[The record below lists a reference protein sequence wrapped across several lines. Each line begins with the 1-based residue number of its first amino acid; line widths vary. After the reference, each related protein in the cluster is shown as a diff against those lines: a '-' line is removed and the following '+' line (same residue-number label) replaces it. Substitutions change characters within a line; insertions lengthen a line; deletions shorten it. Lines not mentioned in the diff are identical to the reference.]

1 MTRCHGGRPGG
12 RHHLAALVQ
21 VVLLLLG
28 GAGAEARPCPSPG
41 SPPQQVLARLPLYDA
56 ERGDADGVVQSFSEG
71 DPGARAEHAVVAAG
85 PDGKARALR
94 VAYRLDPGQG
104 ARAGVRIKLDGLD
117 ASAYDHLELRVKGD
131 PSAGF
136 APAFQVGFERPSP
149 GRPNMI
155 ESGSSVVT
163 GVSDQW
169 RDVQVPLSL
178 MIGLGDRT
186 GLDAFVLTF
195 ESRPTDALAGA
206 IDVDHLALVRT
217 GRPGPSA
224 SDPVPTPKKDAW
236 EQANG
241 GKDAARAAVAG
252 RLTGWPEALTRP
264 APQAAD
270 DAGFL
275 IQLARDSW
283 RGLAALTDR
292 EHGLPV
298 DHVSFAAGGVEPAQA
313 RVGDYTSPS
322 TIGIWLMAVVGAE
335 KLGLIGRPEAQ
346 ALLDHAL
353 ATLGKLERLH
363 GFFYNYYDTTSLE
376 RSSNFVSSVNSSWL
390 TAGLMVLRQAHPEL
404 AAPATRLIQDGDY
417 GWLYDPSVGLIS
429 HGYYV
434 NLDCPSQ
441 YHYGLLYTEA
451 RVLSLIAIGKGDV
464 PEAHWFKL
472 MRTLPASETWQT
484 QPPRNRVPR
493 QVRGQE
499 VIGGWY
505 ERDGYRYLPSWGG
518 SMFEALM
525 PTLVVDE
532 ASFAPESLGRN
543 DLVHATLQ
551 RRHAQEELGYPVWG
565 MSPSAT
571 AAGDGYGEFGVRYL
585 GVLGY
590 PDGVVAPY
598 ASALALAV
606 TPGPAIQ
613 NLRTLAEHYPALYG
627 AWGFY
632 DAVDPKTGEV
642 GRRYLTLD
650 QGMSFI
656 ALANYLGDRVVE
668 RAFAADPIAAKALPI
683 LADEHFFD

>member
-1 MTRCHGGRPGG
+1 M
-12 RHHLAALVQ
+12 
-21 VVLLLLG
+21 
-28 GAGAEARPCPSPG
+28 
-41 SPPQQVLARLPLYDA
+41 
-56 ERGDADGVVQSFSEG
+56 
-71 DPGARAEHAVVAAG
+71 
-85 PDGKARALR
+85 
-94 VAYRLDPGQG
+94 
-104 ARAGVRIKLDGLD
+104 RIKLNGLD

-169 RDVQVPLSL
+169 RDVQVPLTL

-186 GLDAFVLTF
+186 GLDEFVLTF

-206 IDVDHLALVRT
+206 IDVDDLALVRT

-353 ATLGKLERLH
+353 TTLGKLERLH

-376 RSSNFVSSVNSSWL
+376 RSSNFVSSVDSSWL

-417 GWLYDPSVGLIS
+417 GWLYDPAVGLIS

-484 QPPRNRVPR
+484 QPPRNRVAR

-525 PTLVVDE
+525 PTLVIDE

-543 DLVHATLQ
+543 DRGPCHA
-551 RRHAQEELGYPVWG
+551 A
-565 MSPSAT
+565 
-571 AAGDGYGEFGVRYL
+571 
-585 GVLGY
+585 
-590 PDGVVAPY
+590 
-598 ASALALAV
+598 ASARAGGAGLSGLGHV
-606 TPGPAIQ
+606 
-613 NLRTLAEHYPALYG
+613 AERHRR
-627 AWGFY
+627 
-632 DAVDPKTGEV
+632 
-642 GRRYLTLD
+642 GRRLRRVRRPLSGRARLSGRRGGTLCLGAGARGHPRTGD
-650 QGMSFI
+650 PEPARARG
-656 ALANYLGDRVVE
+656 ALPCPLWRLGFLRRGRPEDRRGRAPLPDPRSGHVVHRARE
-668 RAFAADPIAAKALPI
+668 LPGRSGRGARLRGRSDRGESPADPGRRAFLRLIAGAQGRNLNGWRARPGRGPEQPRARAPGRDAALIQTIEIRDQKGRAASRAAAPGS
-683 LADEHFFD
+683 

>member
-1 MTRCHGGRPGG
+1 MTRGRGLSRGARPL
-12 RHHLAALVQ
+12 LAVLAQ
-21 VVLLLLG
+21 LLLAIFG
-28 GAGAEARPCPSPG
+28 SSGALAGPCSSHQG
-41 SPPQQVLARLPLYDA
+41 SPERVLARLPLLDA
-56 ERGDADGVVQSFSEG
+56 ERGGTDDAIQNFTEG
-71 DPGARAEHAVVAAG
+71 DPGALAEHAIVAAG
-85 PDGKARALR
+85 ADGKGRALR
-94 VAYRLDPGQG
+94 VTYRLDPGPR
-104 ARAGVRIKLDGLD
+104 ARAGVRIKLDGLN
-117 ASAYDHLELRVKGD
+117 ASAYDHLELRVRGD
-131 PSAGF
+131 RSAGF
-136 APAFQVGFERPSP
+136 APSFQVGFERPSP
-149 GRPNMI
+149 GRPDMT

-178 MIGLGDRT
+178 MTGLHDWT
-186 GLDAFVLTF
+186 GLDEFVLTF

-206 IDVDHLALVRT
+206 IYVDNLALVRT
-217 GRPGPSA
+217 GRAGPSA
-224 SDPVPTPKKDAW
+224 SDPVPTPQKDAW

-241 GKDAARAAVAG
+241 GKEGARAAVAG

-264 APQAAD
+264 PPQAAD

-275 IQLARDSW
+275 MQLARDSW

-322 TIGIWLMAVVGAE
+322 TVGIWLMAVAGAE
-335 KLGLIGRPEAQ
+335 RLGLIGRPEAL

-363 GFFYNYYDTTSLE
+363 GFFYNYYDTTTLE
-376 RSSNFVSSVNSSWL
+376 RSSNFVSSVDSSWL
-390 TAGLMVLRQAHPEL
+390 TAGLMVLRQSFPEL

-417 GWLYDPSVGLIS
+417 GWLYDPSVSLIS

-484 QPPRNRVPR
+484 QAPKNRVAK

-532 ASFAPESLGRN
+532 GSFAPESLGRN
-543 DLVHATLQ
+543 DVVHATLQ
-551 RRHAQEELGYPVWG
+551 RRHALEELGYPVWG

-571 AAGDGYGEFGVRYL
+571 AAGDGYSEFGVRYL

-606 TPGPAIQ
+606 TPGPAVQ
-613 NLRTLAEHYPALYG
+613 NLRTLANRYPGLYG
-627 AWGFY
+627 VYGFY
-632 DAVDPKTGEV
+632 DAVDPKSGEV

-650 QGMSFI
+650 QGMLFVAI
-656 ALANYLGDRVVE
+656 ANDLADHVVQ

-683 LADEHFFD
+683 LADERFFD